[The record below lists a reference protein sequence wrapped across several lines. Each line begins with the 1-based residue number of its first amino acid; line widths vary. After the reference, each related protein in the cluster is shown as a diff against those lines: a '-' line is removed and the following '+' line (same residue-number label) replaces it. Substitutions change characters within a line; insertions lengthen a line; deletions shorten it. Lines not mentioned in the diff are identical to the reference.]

1 TAVKPFS
8 EIENT
13 MNGSLVIPKLI
24 CIKFYRL
31 FFNHAI
37 TGDIKKAR
45 RIHIRRAGGREQIS
59 LAS

>member
-1 TAVKPFS
+1 MKMFFA
-8 EIENT
+8 IENN
-13 MNGSLVIPKLI
+13 MNGALVIPKLI

>member
-1 TAVKPFS
+1 
-8 EIENT
+8 

-37 TGDIKKAR
+37 TGDIKKPAVFTYDGPE
-45 RIHIRRAGGREQIS
+45 AGSRS
-59 LAS
+59 A